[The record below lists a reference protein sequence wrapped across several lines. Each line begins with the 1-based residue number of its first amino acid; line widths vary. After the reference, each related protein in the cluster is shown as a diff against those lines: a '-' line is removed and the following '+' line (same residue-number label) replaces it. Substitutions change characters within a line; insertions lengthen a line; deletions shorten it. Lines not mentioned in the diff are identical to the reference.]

1 MLRTYRPSFDY
12 TLPASLMSDTPAIET
27 AEEPLFSVAEVE
39 QFSEDDTTAGRA
51 IGKMLS
57 ALFLYTVLAMCL
69 VTWWTL
75 SSLADNHGEGGA
87 EPAAATAPAH

>member
-1 MLRTYRPSFDY
+1 
-12 TLPASLMSDTPAIET
+12 MSDTPATET

-69 VTWWTL
+69 VTWWTF